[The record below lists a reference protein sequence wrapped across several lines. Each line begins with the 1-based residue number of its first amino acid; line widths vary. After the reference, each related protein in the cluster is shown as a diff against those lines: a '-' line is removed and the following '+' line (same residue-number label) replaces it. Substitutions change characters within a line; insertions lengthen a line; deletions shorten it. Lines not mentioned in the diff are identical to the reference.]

1 MRLLWPVCTSQWKK
15 GGWEKEGEDVA
26 LIQRCIIMRYTLSL
40 YPLEDIASSED
51 AVQAAKRDLET
62 AQEEHNK
69 TSTTLKSLL
78 DSAMNLGL
86 QSKVEQMEE
95 KIAKVASELLAGAD
109 EAESNSKMLEQ
120 YQEEAQRTREEL
132 QR

>member
-1 MRLLWPVCTSQWKK
+1 MFH
-15 GGWEKEGEDVA
+15 
-26 LIQRCIIMRYTLSL
+26 LILGCIIMRYTSSL

-69 TSTTLKSLL
+69 TSTTLKFLL

-86 QSKVEQMEE
+86 RSKVEQMEE

>member
-1 MRLLWPVCTSQWKK
+1 MH
-15 GGWEKEGEDVA
+15 
-26 LIQRCIIMRYTLSL
+26 YTFSL

-62 AQEEHNK
+62 AQEEHKK
-69 TSTTLKSLL
+69 TSTMLKSLL

-86 QSKVEQMEE
+86 WSKVEQMEE

-109 EAESNSKMLEQ
+109 ETESNSKMLEEYEQ
-120 YQEEAQRTREEL
+120 EAQRTREEL

>member
-1 MRLLWPVCTSQWKK
+1 
-15 GGWEKEGEDVA
+15 
-26 LIQRCIIMRYTLSL
+26 MRYTLSL

-86 QSKVEQMEE
+86 RSKVEQMEE